1 MVYALTEYE
10 FLVPQ
15 ACNLIRKETLALVF
29 SCEFSKISKSTFFGG
44 APPGDCFYAGKFHR
58 KHARRSALTAYEFLV
73 IVVIT
78 TEE

>member
-29 SCEFSKISKSTFFGG
+29 SCEFSKISKSTFFVEHLQ
-44 APPGDCFYAGKFHR
+44 A
-58 KHARRSALTAYEFLV
+58 TASMLGNSIENMHG
-73 IVVIT
+73 VVHLLRMSFSW
-78 TEE
+78 